1 MNLEPSPSV
10 SNSHDFAMNTSNKDV
25 QACLKVVHD
34 ALVDV
39 KAKDI
44 LQLDV
49 SSISNVADAI
59 VIASGTSTRHVK
71 ALADNVAEEARKAG
85 FRPIGVEGERDAE
98 WILIDLGFVVVH
110 VMLPTA
116 RKFYDLESLWRT
128 APESVLKIL
137 LLKKAALL
145 SRFFNIIWLLAFL
158 NFHILAGI
166 YVRDLK
172 HFPYSEIRSNIFFY
186 RLFSIKGNSIGI

>member
-1 MNLEPSPSV
+1 MNLETSPSV

-59 VIASGTSTRHVK
+59 VIARGTSTRHVK

-128 APESVLKIL
+128 APESV
-137 LLKKAALL
+137 A
-145 SRFFNIIWLLAFL
+145 
-158 NFHILAGI
+158 
-166 YVRDLK
+166 
-172 HFPYSEIRSNIFFY
+172 
-186 RLFSIKGNSIGI
+186 

>member
-1 MNLEPSPSV
+1 MNLEPSPSA
-10 SNSHDFAMNTSNKDV
+10 SNSLELAMNSHKQDV
-25 QACLKVVHD
+25 QTCLKVVHE
-34 ALVDV
+34 ALLDV

-44 LQLDV
+44 LELDV
-49 SSISNVADAI
+49 SSISNVADAL

-98 WILIDLGFVVVH
+98 WILIDLGLIVVH

-128 APESVLKIL
+128 TPEHV
-137 LLKKAALL
+137 A
-145 SRFFNIIWLLAFL
+145 
-158 NFHILAGI
+158 
-166 YVRDLK
+166 
-172 HFPYSEIRSNIFFY
+172 
-186 RLFSIKGNSIGI
+186 

>member
-1 MNLEPSPSV
+1 MSYCLENIPYMNLEPSPSA
-10 SNSHDFAMNTSNKDV
+10 SNSLELAMNSHKQDV
-25 QACLKVVHD
+25 QTCLKVVHE
-34 ALVDV
+34 ALLDV

-44 LQLDV
+44 LELDV
-49 SSISNVADAI
+49 STISNVADAI

-98 WILIDLGFVVVH
+98 WILIDLDLIVVH

-128 APESVLKIL
+128 TPEHV
-137 LLKKAALL
+137 A
-145 SRFFNIIWLLAFL
+145 
-158 NFHILAGI
+158 
-166 YVRDLK
+166 
-172 HFPYSEIRSNIFFY
+172 
-186 RLFSIKGNSIGI
+186 

>member
-1 MNLEPSPSV
+1 MSNFQENILHMNLEPSPSI
-10 SNSHDFAMNTSNKDV
+10 SNSSNALNAQNFKDV
-25 QACLKVVHD
+25 QTCLSVVSE
-34 ALVDV
+34 ALQDV

-44 LQLDV
+44 VEMDV

-85 FRPIGVEGERDAE
+85 FRPIGIEGERDAE

-128 APESVLKIL
+128 NPESV
-137 LLKKAALL
+137 A
-145 SRFFNIIWLLAFL
+145 
-158 NFHILAGI
+158 
-166 YVRDLK
+166 
-172 HFPYSEIRSNIFFY
+172 
-186 RLFSIKGNSIGI
+186 